1 VLRLG
6 TFTTHTVVAADQAV
20 PLDVDIPPEVGCLI
34 GCGVMTGVGSALR
47 TARVRLGSSVAVIG
61 CGGVGMSV
69 VQGARLAGAG
79 RIVAVDVSPA
89 KLELAVRFGA
99 TDAVDASAGDPVERI
114 RELTGGFGVDY
125 AFDVVGT
132 PETFRQALAACD
144 QSGTCTLV
152 GVPRRG
158 SAVTLPMSELFGH
171 RRRVLVSWYGDCL
184 ATRDFPLLARWYLE
198 GRLQL
203 DEMIAERIGLSDVPR
218 AFETM
223 RRGDRLRSVIVF
235 D

>member
-1 VLRLG
+1 
-6 TFTTHTVVAADQAV
+6 
-20 PLDVDIPPEVGCLI
+20 
-34 GCGVMTGVGSALR
+34 
-47 TARVRLGSSVAVIG
+47 
-61 CGGVGMSV
+61 
-69 VQGARLAGAG
+69 
-79 RIVAVDVSPA
+79 VDVSPA
-89 KLELAVRFGA
+89 KLELAMRFGA
-99 TDAVDASAGDPVERI
+99 TDAVDAAAGDPVERI
-114 RELTGGFGVDY
+114 RQLTGGFGVDY

-144 QSGTCTLV
+144 QAGTCTLV

-203 DEMIAERIGLSDVPR
+203 DEMIAERIGLGDVAR

-223 RRGDRLRSVIVF
+223 RRGDQLRSVIVF
-235 D
+235 E